1 APPVPHRAK
10 RLTPHPP
17 EPEGVAPGSML
28 PNLDFY
34 EPRTAHGSSLSPAI
48 HAGLLARAGRYRAAL
63 EALQIAARLDLDD
76 LTGSAAG
83 GVHVATMGGLWQA
96 LVYGVAGGGRGRGR
110 RVVHPRPP
118 PGGGGLWAAACL
130 GLRSVAAERRP
141 PDCRSSPAAAVA
153 RARALAPLPRRAAAD
168 PHRSRPRQPR
178 LRALRNRARKQQ
190 LGGDEEM
197 KTVLAALDS
206 SLAGNPVLI
215 SARSLAHM
223 LGARVRAVHVTAG
236 DDRTARNVAEAAGVA
251 LRVVSGPVVER
262 LTEEGRDDDV
272 TAVVIGARGTPRGRR
287 PLGSTALAVA
297 TSLLK
302 PVVVVPPDARLAPEF
317 HRILV
322 PLEGTTSTSLA
333 PRSLFKVAHGAQLD
347 AIALHVHAERDIRAF
362 TDQP

>member
-1 APPVPHRAK
+1 
-10 RLTPHPP
+10 
-17 EPEGVAPGSML
+17 
-28 PNLDFY
+28 
-34 EPRTAHGSSLSPAI
+34 
-48 HAGLLARAGRYRAAL
+48 
-63 EALQIAARLDLDD
+63 
-76 LTGSAAG
+76 
-83 GVHVATMGGLWQA
+83 
-96 LVYGVAGGGRGRGR
+96 
-110 RVVHPRPP
+110 
-118 PGGGGLWAAACL
+118 
-130 GLRSVAAERRP
+130 
-141 PDCRSSPAAAVA
+141 
-153 RARALAPLPRRAAAD
+153 
-168 PHRSRPRQPR
+168 
-178 LRALRNRARKQQ
+178 
-190 LGGDEEM
+190 M

-347 AIALHVHAERDIRAF
+347 VIALHVHEEEDIPAF
-362 TDQP
+362 TDQPQHEHEAWAREFLARYCPWGIGAVSLERRVGRSYELIPQVAEEAHCDLIALGWAQDLAPGRAPVIRATLERSRVPVMLVPVHVRSNVQKGVPA